1 MTRLSTNTLVP
12 SLRGPGSR
20 QFLPFTAFVPVVPS
34 LGFGKRF
41 EMVRDLEKQANFV
54 EDDLDLLDSD
64 TAGLSFDF
72 AKPVKFT
79 FQFGNKTA
87 RLTIHGNV
95 TGLTR
100 LDKVPLEE
108 VLLIH
113 SGEFKRGYGSATAP
127 RREPTAEL
135 DVAVFELKALLESLP
150 SVDEVSRIEIAD
162 FIYGEGGSHF
172 PL

>member
-1 MTRLSTNTLVP
+1 
-12 SLRGPGSR
+12 
-20 QFLPFTAFVPVVPS
+20 VPVVPN

-41 EMVRDLEKQANFV
+41 EMIRDLEKQANFV
-54 EDDLDLLDSD
+54 EDDLDLLNSE
-64 TAGLSFDF
+64 TAGISFDF

-79 FQFGNKTA
+79 FQFANKTA

-108 VLLIH
+108 VLVIN
-113 SGEFKRGYGSATAP
+113 SGEFKRGTGSATAP

-135 DVAVFELKALLESLP
+135 DTAVFELKTLLETI
-150 SVDEVSRIEIAD
+150 VEEVSRIDIAG